1 MTTSDTRSTG
11 EHSAALEL
19 RDYTAVLRRQRWVV
33 IAFVVLGILAAWVYV
48 VMVAPTYVSQATI
61 VVKPTKVDLNR
72 TNVRPDLLVNLFTE
86 RELIESETVAVVVSE
101 RVPGAPDSEQLLS
114 NLTVD
119 IVDGG
124 EVLVVRY
131 DGRDREISPLIVQA
145 FANVYLE
152 MRGDDATTT
161 VEGQADELRQK
172 IADAQDDLEEA
183 NRQISS
189 SPDGSVT
196 LVAAQSRRDI
206 LTNEI
211 QQLQASLNDVLTLAV
226 DPGSIIS
233 PASPAVANTVLP
245 PFVLIFVGGFIG
257 FLVGTPVA
265 FLRDRLDRTVRDA
278 SQFTRETGLEV
289 LGEIPPYSL
298 KKELDPGRGPEI
310 VVHPDGKVA
319 ESYRRLRTTLTAR
332 TEPVGSVAVA
342 GLRTAND
349 GAASVAVSLA
359 VSMADSGVETLVIS
373 ANFRGD
379 DLDRILSVDP
389 ANDLGDVL
397 AGRCTAKEATYR
409 VRGLPPS
416 LRVISAGTQSAG
428 TGEAYSFETF
438 AKLIGSVKKV
448 ECDFLIIDAPPVL
461 AVADSLRLASLV
473 DGVMLVGRVGTT
485 DTDDMGRAR
494 NELNA
499 VGAGMVG
506 AVLLGVK
513 P

>member
-19 RDYTAVLRRQRWVV
+19 RDYTAVLRRQAWVV
-33 IAFVVLGILAAWVYV
+33 IVFVVLGVLAAGVYA

-72 TNVRPDLLVNLFTE
+72 TTVRPDLLVNLFTE
-86 RELIESETVAVVVSE
+86 RELIKSETVAVEVSE
-101 RVPGAPDSEQLLS
+101 RVPGAPDPEQLLS

-131 DGRDREISPLIVQA
+131 DGRDREVSPLIVQA

-172 IADAQDDLEEA
+172 IGEAQDALEEA
-183 NRQISS
+183 NRQLSS
-189 SPDGSVT
+189 SPEGSVA
-196 LVAAQSRRDI
+196 LVSAQSRRDI

-211 QQLQASLNDVLTLAV
+211 QQLQGSLNDVLALAV
-226 DPGSIIS
+226 DPGAIIS

-265 FLRDRLDRTVRDA
+265 FLRDRLDRKVRDA
-278 SQFTRETGLEV
+278 NQLTRETGIQV
-289 LGEIPPYSL
+289 FGEIPPYSL
-298 KKELDPGRGPEI
+298 QKEFDSTRSAEI
-310 VVHPDGKVA
+310 VAFPHGEVA

-332 TEPVGSVAVA
+332 TERIDSLAVA
-342 GLRTAND
+342 GLRTAKD
-349 GAASVAVSLA
+349 GAASVAVNLA
-359 VSMADSGVETLVIS
+359 VSMAESGLETLLIS

-379 DLDRILSVDP
+379 DLNRILNVAP
-389 ANDLGDVL
+389 ANDLSDVL
-397 AGRCTAKEATYR
+397 AGRCTAKEAMYK
-409 VRGLPPS
+409 VVGLPPR
-416 LRVISAGTQSAG
+416 LRIVSAGTQAAG
-428 TGEAYSFETF
+428 TGEAFNFETL
-438 AKLIGSVKKV
+438 AKLIGSMKKV
-448 ECDFLIIDAPPVL
+448 ECDFLMIDAPPVL
-461 AVADSLRLASLV
+461 AAADSLRLASLV
-473 DGVMLVGRVGTT
+473 DGVTLVARIGTT
-485 DTDDMGRAR
+485 DTDDIGRAR

-506 AVLLGVK
+506 AVLLDA
-513 P
+513 

>member
-11 EHSAALEL
+11 EDSAALEM
-19 RDYTAVLRRQRWVV
+19 RDYTAVLRRQAWVV
-33 IAFVVLGILAAWVYV
+33 ILFVVLGMLAAGLYA
-48 VMVAPTYVSQATI
+48 VMVAPTYVSEATI

-86 RELIESETVAVVVSE
+86 REIVESETVAVVVSE
-101 RVPGAPDSEQLLS
+101 RVPGAPDPEQLLS

-124 EVLVVRY
+124 EVLVIRY
-131 DGRDREISPLIVQA
+131 DGQDRETSPLIVQA
-145 FANVYLE
+145 FASAYLE

-161 VEGQADELRQK
+161 VEGRAEEYRQK
-172 IADAQDDLEEA
+172 IADAQDDLEQA

-189 SPDGSVT
+189 SPAGSVA
-196 LVAAQSRRDI
+196 LVAAQSTRDI

-211 QQLQASLNDVLTLAV
+211 QQLQASLNDVLALAV

-245 PFVLIFVGGFIG
+245 WFVLIFVGGFIG

-265 FLRDRLDRTVRDA
+265 FLRDRLDPKVRDA
-278 SQFTRETGLEV
+278 SQLTRETGMEV
-289 LGEIPPYSL
+289 FGEIPPYSL
-298 KKELDPGRGPEI
+298 KQELDPGSGPEI
-310 VVHPDGKVA
+310 VIHPGGTVA

-332 TEPVGSVAVA
+332 TEPVGSLAVA

-359 VSMADSGVETLVIS
+359 VSMADSGVETLLIS

-389 ANDLGDVL
+389 NNGLSDVL
-397 AGRCTAKEATYR
+397 AGRCTAKEAMYR
-409 VRGLPPS
+409 VMGLPPS
-416 LRVISAGTQSAG
+416 LRVISAGAQTAG
-428 TGEAYSFETF
+428 TGEAYNFAAF

-448 ECDFLIIDAPPVL
+448 ECDFLIIDAPPAM

-473 DGVMLVGRVGTT
+473 DGVMLVARIGST
-485 DTDDMGRAR
+485 DTDDLGRAG
-494 NELNA
+494 NELHA
-499 VGAGMVG
+499 VGAGMIG